1 MINPLPVVAAD
12 LRRSR
17 AGAIAVVALIAIAV
31 ALGVA
36 IAAQERALRAGSAR
50 AANPFDLLIGAPGS
64 ETQLVMSAVYLQAA
78 ALPLID
84 GKLLGQIM
92 ETKRARF
99 AAPIAFGDN
108 WQGYPIVGTVG
119 EFLAQPGFAP
129 AEGRVFAHMLEAV
142 VGAQVKAPLGAHL
155 TPSHGGRAEAD
166 DDHDNEHH
174 GIAYEIV
181 GRMAS
186 TGSPWDRAVIVP
198 VEAVWWTHALST
210 GHAENDALLAAA
222 AAAGGKDDSEVLA
235 AFRIGAPWDD
245 KLVPGVPAIA
255 VKPLSVADAYVLR
268 QRYRRDGT
276 MALFPAEVLVQL
288 YGLLGDAR
296 TVLATVAVATQA
308 LVIGA
313 VLLAVFAS
321 LAQRRKPIAILR
333 ALGASRGYV
342 FTAVWA
348 HVALL
353 IVLGSV
359 LGLGLGWLGALIM
372 AEIIAGRTGLALP
385 VSIGQSEIEMVAAL
399 IAVGCVLAV
408 IPAWASYRLPPSAGL
423 RS

>member
-1 MINPLPVVAAD
+1 MINPLPVVTAD

-17 AGAIAVVALIAIAV
+17 AG
-31 ALGVA
+31 
-36 IAAQERALRAGSAR
+36 SAR
-50 AANPFDLLIGAPGS
+50 AADPFDLLIGAPGS

-99 AAPIAFGDN
+99 AAPIGFGDN
-108 WQGYPIVGTVG
+108 WQGYPIVGTAA

-129 AEGRVFAHMLEAV
+129 AEGRVFTHMLEAV
-142 VGAQVKAPLGAHL
+142 VGAQVKIALGAHVK
-155 TPSHGGRAEAD
+155 PSHGMRAAAD
-166 DDHDNEHH
+166 DDHEAEHH
-174 GIAYEIV
+174 GVEYAVV
-181 GRMAS
+181 GRMAP

-198 VEAVWWTHALST
+198 IEAVWWTHALST
-210 GHAENDALLAAA
+210 GHAENDALVATAIAA
-222 AAAGGKDDSEVLA
+222 GKDDHDVLGD
-235 AFRIGAPWDD
+235 FKIGGPWDD

-255 VKPLSVADAYVLR
+255 VKPLSVSDAYVLR

-276 MALFPAEVLVQL
+276 MALFPAEVLIQL
-288 YGLLGDAR
+288 YSLLGDAR

-359 LGLGLGWLGALIM
+359 LGLGLGWLGALAM
-372 AEIIAGRTGLALP
+372 AEIVAGRTGLSLP
-385 VSIGQSEIEMVAAL
+385 VSIGQSEILMVLAL